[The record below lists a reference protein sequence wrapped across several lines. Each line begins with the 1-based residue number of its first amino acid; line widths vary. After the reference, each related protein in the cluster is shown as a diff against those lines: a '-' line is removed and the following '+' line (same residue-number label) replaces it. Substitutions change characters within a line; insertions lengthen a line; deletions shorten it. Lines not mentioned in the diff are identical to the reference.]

1 MSGRWIRPGL
11 RYHQQGPGHNIRW
24 DRTRL
29 AALAKETIKRKNGQY
44 WDREKKGQHQK
55 KDTPKP
61 KKVRIAFALL
71 LLLLLFS
78 LHLFFYDF
86 KGIKTKE
93 EKTKIKKNQSPDP
106 TILGRIRTRDPN
118 PDHFGPDFDSGSGY
132 GSAFT
137 DPQSELALTAWIGGT
152 GFAFLNGLF

>member
-1 MSGRWIRPGL
+1 MAGL
-11 RYHQQGPGHNIRW
+11 SWLPWPR
-24 DRTRL
+24 
-29 AALAKETIKRKNGQY
+29 TIKRKNGQY
-44 WDREKKGQHQK
+44 WDREKIGQHQK
-55 KDTPKP
+55 KDTLEP

-93 EKTKIKKNQSPDP
+93 KTKIKKNQSPDP
-106 TILGRIRTRDPN
+106 AILGRIRTRDPD
-118 PDHFGPDFDSGSGY
+118 PDHFGPDFDSGSGC

-137 DPQSELALTAWIGGT
+137 DLQSGSPQKHGLILLVLHFERT
-152 GFAFLNGLF
+152 FLDMDLYLQ